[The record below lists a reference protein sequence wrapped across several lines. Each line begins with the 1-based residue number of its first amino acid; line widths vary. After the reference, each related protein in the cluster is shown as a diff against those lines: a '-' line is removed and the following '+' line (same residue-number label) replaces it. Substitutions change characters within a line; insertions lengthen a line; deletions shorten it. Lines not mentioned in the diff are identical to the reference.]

1 MKQVVMVGP
10 RKSKVVD
17 VPVPEINDNQLLVR
31 VTYTGMCHSEWYP
44 WTIAQPGEL
53 FGHESV
59 GVVARCGRNVTGF
72 REGDRVTGLGG
83 GGLREFIV
91 MEPESPA
98 RYRQR
103 PPFRTVNTPLSRM
116 PYRMDRRMAQV
127 MQSRCPGGTAGSCRR
142 REGPFLQANQERTQF
157 RPYHIEKERWERK
170 TASSAGRRRRTTP
183 SWSI

>member
-59 GVVARCGRNVTGF
+59 GVVARCGRNVCRSG
-72 REGDRVTGLGG
+72 
-83 GGLREFIV
+83 
-91 MEPESPA
+91 
-98 RYRQR
+98 
-103 PPFRTVNTPLSRM
+103 SR
-116 PYRMDRRMAQV
+116 
-127 MQSRCPGGTAGSCRR
+127 
-142 REGPFLQANQERTQF
+142 
-157 RPYHIEKERWERK
+157 
-170 TASSAGRRRRTTP
+170 
-183 SWSI
+183 